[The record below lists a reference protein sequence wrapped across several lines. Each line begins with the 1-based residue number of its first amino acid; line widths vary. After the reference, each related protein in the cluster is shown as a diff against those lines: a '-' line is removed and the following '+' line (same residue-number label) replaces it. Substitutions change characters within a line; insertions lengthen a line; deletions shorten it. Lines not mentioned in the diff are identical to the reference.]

1 MKVAEVEALP
11 YAQYKEWLDF
21 FETKD
26 TYEKWQAE
34 RRKLNLPLEGF
45 FNWGGGGEGGAGQ
58 KEAPPR
64 EQVESLSDV
73 SLPLPLPQPR
83 PME

>member
-45 FNWGGGGEGGAGQ
+45 FNWGGGEGGAGQ
-58 KEAPPR
+58 KEAPPI
-64 EQVESLSDV
+64 EQVESLSEV
-73 SLPLPLPQPR
+73 SVQPR
-83 PME
+83 PLE